1 MINRHKYDEVISK
14 IKDVADAHS
23 LTTYAKKINELS
35 TDLSDF
41 DIKVLVVGHFSA
53 GKSALLN
60 LIIDKGEEVLTEN
73 QSPQTALPA
82 EINWNEQEELQIF
95 YNDGKTE
102 IADIR
107 QPIMSD
113 KIDHFRYRVNS
124 PFLKELSDFTLVDT
138 PGYDAG
144 IEAHNKALSS
154 YIGYGACFVLVVS
167 IEKGTIDT
175 ETLGFMGELLRY
187 CDKSIVVLNKTDMLL
202 PENVKM
208 IAGTVEETLE
218 YSGINAPV
226 ITLSKYDDDAA
237 SKLTEAIKG
246 FDAQN
251 VFDKKCRQL
260 ITSSANE
267 LLVLLKDIRSKL
279 DSAENFDHD
288 KEISELRDKAE
299 MLQMTLKTNI
309 AKNRNNIPMMVMDIK
324 NKIKAALEYSAG
336 NISTMIA
343 NGNSKGAEAVIL
355 ETIRPIIIQEL
366 KESSYKCID
375 SLAVNIDFGTGM
387 SGDNGMLELTQNI
400 VNCLKD
406 SIKDGSFSKKGQS
419 PDSAELSKAAGTSI
433 AAGVFSAVTSI
444 LNPVL
449 EVVLILAPVI
459 VTFLKPLFGKSIEQK
474 QKEEFVHNTIPQIL
488 SQLDTPIRK
497 AIEENQDTIAE
508 YMKQEVDNELRSLEE
523 AIHRIEEVKSSEQAS
538 LDSEKAKAD
547 ADIECIKSI
556 INDME
561 E

>member
-60 LIIDKGEEVLTEN
+60 LIIDKGEVLTEN

-82 EINWNEQEELQIF
+82 EINWNDKEELQIF

-167 IEKGTIDT
+167 IDKGTIDT

-375 SLAVNIDFGTGM
+375 SLVVNVDFGTGM

-400 VNCLKD
+400 VNSLKD

>member
-82 EINWNEQEELQIF
+82 EINWNDKEELQIF

-102 IADIR
+102 KADIR

-299 MLQMTLKTNI
+299 TLQMTLKTNI

-375 SLAVNIDFGTGM
+375 SLVVNVDFGTGM

-400 VNCLKD
+400 VNSLKD